1 MSRLPTLAIITA
13 LTGLASAPASGA
25 PSISIPADGKKHK
38 LSYQGDTFKIRW
50 KGDQISVDRMEKF
63 GKNNTSPQ
71 VRESMREVARQVTGC
86 GLKDEFYTFMTFRL
100 EATLVC
106 SVGDQGTD

>member
-1 MSRLPTLAIITA
+1 MKIRRYI
-13 LTGLASAPASGA
+13 LASIATICLAVPTFANGPLA
-25 PSISIPADGKKHK
+25 VLADGKKHK

-71 VRESMREVARQVTGC
+71 VRESMREVARRVTGC
-86 GLKDEFYTFMTFRL
+86 ALKEEFYTFMTFRL

-106 SVGDQGTD
+106 SPADQRTD

>member
-1 MSRLPTLAIITA
+1 MIRLPILAIITA
-13 LTGLASAPASGA
+13 TAGIASSPAIAA

-50 KGDQISVDRMEKF
+50 KGDQISVDRMEKL

-86 GLKDEFYTFMTFRL
+86 ALKDEFYTFMTFRL

-106 SVGDQGTD
+106 SLADQRTD

>member
-1 MSRLPTLAIITA
+1 MIRLPILAIITA
-13 LTGLASAPASGA
+13 TAGLAADPAIAAPT
-25 PSISIPADGKKHK
+25 INVPADGKKHK

-63 GKNNTSPQ
+63 GKNNTGPQ
-71 VRESMREVARQVTGC
+71 VRESMREVARQLTGC
-86 GLKDEFYTFMTFRL
+86 ALKDEFYTFMTFRL

-106 SVGDQGTD
+106 NSGAQRTD